1 MADPFTTTILKMQQL
16 GFFKFLLPFIF
27 TSAVFYGLL
36 RKSQIFG
43 LPEKNTVVN
52 GVVALSAAFMIMAI
66 PITQGID
73 PEKLWSVYFVQS
85 ATAILVTMVGIMLAG
100 MIFPP
105 DLPGHLA
112 KVFSTKGGFWSII
125 MVGGLIVGLVILF
138 TSGMSG
144 IFFPAGGGPTWMSE
158 DMLLTIGVIVVLMIT
173 VVVLFGLGGVSG
185 GGGGG
190 TK

>member
-1 MADPFTTTILKMQQL
+1 MADPFTTTILKLQQM

-43 LPEKNTVVN
+43 PPEKNIVVN
-52 GVVALSAAFMIMAI
+52 GVVALSAAFMILAI

-85 ATAILVTMVGIMLAG
+85 TTAILVTMVGIMIAG

-105 DLPGHLA
+105 DLPAHLA
-112 KVFSTKGGFWSII
+112 KVFGKGGFWSII
-125 MVGGLIVGLVILF
+125 MIGGLIVGLVILF

-144 IFFPAGGGPTWMSE
+144 IFFPAGTGSTWLSE
-158 DMLLTIGVIVVLMIT
+158 DMLLTIGVLVVLMIT
-173 VVVLFGLGGVSG
+173 VVVLFGLGGVTSG
-185 GGGGG
+185 GGE
-190 TK
+190 KK